1 MLLRDPAQ
9 VKRHKEF
16 GKPPL
21 QPAAVEAVRGR
32 HADCRR
38 LVDKVL
44 VRGVHF
50 ENLVALPEEI
60 DNWEGAERL
69 PLELDSAAEPS
80 GAASLG
86 QMIDA
91 AAQGRPTRGLPL
103 ELEARPAARARLRGL
118 EKGRHV
124 VYAGEARRRC
134 RVGRVIEVASAEGRL
149 TVHRYGAAV
158 GGRLTVQ
165 WVPLYVGD
173 DGLPVRVA
181 GARPLLQEIGTAA
194 VLAVV
199 DLHSGV
205 LGHAAAARLAR
216 AGWRVED
223 AAVADDG
230 SLDVGVLAAASS
242 PPASRCPT
250 TVVRTPASWTPMQHP
265 IRLFP
270 V

>member
-1 MLLRDPAQ
+1 MRARWRCAAAATGRRSAELVNRFRRERHFEVGDKVLLRDPAQ
-9 VKRHKEF
+9 AKRHKEF

-21 QPAAVEAVRGR
+21 QPAAIEAVRGR

-50 ENLVALPEEI
+50 ENLVALPDEI
-60 DNWEGAERL
+60 DNWEGADRS

-91 AAQGRPTRGLPL
+91 AAQSRPARGLPL

-134 RVGRVIEVASAEGRL
+134 RVGRVVEAASAEGQEL
-149 TVHRYGAAV
+149 ALLCAKEVDQVPSEV
-158 GGRLTVQ
+158 G
-165 WVPLYVGD
+165 
-173 DGLPVRVA
+173 
-181 GARPLLQEIGTAA
+181 
-194 VLAVV
+194 
-199 DLHSGV
+199 
-205 LGHAAAARLAR
+205 
-216 AGWRVED
+216 
-223 AAVADDG
+223 
-230 SLDVGVLAAASS
+230 
-242 PPASRCPT
+242 PA
-250 TVVRTPASWTPMQHP
+250 
-265 IRLFP
+265 
-270 V
+270 